1 MTIVSIGLAIGIR
14 YVYLFFFGGRNRRYR
29 QYVGDPEIDFGPFG
43 VTPRDLGIMAVSV
56 VVVVGV
62 SLFLMR
68 ARLGKAIRAVSD
80 NPDLASTTGIN
91 TNRIILTVWLIGGAL
106 AGLGGVMLGAATGVQ
121 WDMGNILLLLMFAA
135 ITVGGLGNPFGALLG
150 AFVIG
155 MFTELW
161 TWVFPNVVELKTL
174 GALITLVVI
183 LLVRPQG
190 FLGKK
195 ERIG

>member
-1 MTIVSIGLAIGIR
+1 MNELPLAVTFGERNFLANRTTYRRDNSLADGGFMDSASMTITAIYDAFVQTIS
-14 YVYLFFFGGRNRRYR
+14 L
-29 QYVGDPEIDFGPFG
+29 GD
-43 VTPRDLGIMAVSV
+43 VLV
-56 VVVVGV
+56 
-62 SLFLMR
+62 
-68 ARLGKAIRAVSD
+68 
-80 NPDLASTTGIN
+80 
-91 TNRIILTVWLIGGAL
+91 IGGGL
-106 AGLGGVMLGAATGVQ
+106 AGLGGVMLGAASGVQ
-121 WDMGNILLLLMFAA
+121 WDLGNILLLLMFAA

>member
-1 MTIVSIGLAIGIR
+1 MAI
-14 YVYLFFFGGRNRRYR
+14 
-29 QYVGDPEIDFGPFG
+29 
-43 VTPRDLGIMAVSV
+43 SV
-56 VVVVGV
+56 VVVLGV
-62 SLFLMR
+62 SVFLMR

-106 AGLGGVMLGAATGVQ
+106 AGLGGIMLGAASGVQ

>member
-1 MTIVSIGLAIGIR
+1 
-14 YVYLFFFGGRNRRYR
+14 
-29 QYVGDPEIDFGPFG
+29 
-43 VTPRDLGIMAVSV
+43 
-56 VVVVGV
+56 
-62 SLFLMR
+62 
-68 ARLGKAIRAVSD
+68 
-80 NPDLASTTGIN
+80 
-91 TNRIILTVWLIGGAL
+91 
-106 AGLGGVMLGAATGVQ
+106 MLGAATGVQ